1 MLLYTCIMA
10 LAGGSFVWLGMAIG
24 KGRVDLIH
32 DYHQTKVSDKKAYGR
47 AFSKA
52 LFVIAA
58 AMLVSSIIGLF
69 ENLAPF
75 AVWVLIIGLCVG
87 TVCIAAVQI
96 KYNKG
101 IF

>member
-1 MLLYTCIMA
+1 MIIYSVILFITAAI
-10 LAGGSFVWLGMAIG
+10 FLGLGIAVYNG
-24 KGRVDLIH
+24 KTDLIH

-47 AFSKA
+47 AFAKA

-75 AVWVLIIGLCVG
+75 AVWVLIIGVCVG